1 MIEAST
7 IYHVGVSGGKDSTS
21 LLLWAVYESGIS
33 HSQIVASFC
42 DTQNEADCTYE
53 HIYWLSF
60 NVFPIV
66 WLGSEGFFQLA
77 KRKKRFPSTKARF
90 CTQELKLK
98 PTKKFIEELQGG
110 FSFDEENERAW
121 PNVEVIGLSGVRRGE
136 SLERSKLS
144 EWGNPLESYFHIREW
159 RPLIDWTLKDVL
171 AIHDKYNAPLNPL
184 YSKGARRVGCF
195 PCVMSIKS
203 ELRMVGREYPGR
215 VDRIRQAEREMEQ
228 DGHPHTFFH
237 RGITPPRFHSKVVKT
252 KAGNDISIATIDDV
266 VRWAN
271 TGKGATGLPCDE
283 DLFADQTRD
292 LPPHICLAQHLA
304 CE

>member
-7 IYHVGVSGGKDSTS
+7 IYHVGVSGGKDSTA
-21 LLLWAVYESGIS
+21 LLLWAVYESGIP
-33 HSQIVASFC
+33 HTQIVASFC

-53 HIYWLSF
+53 HIHWLSF

-98 PTKKFIEELQGG
+98 PTKSFIEQLSDYE
-110 FSFDEENERAW
+110 D
-121 PNVEVIGLSGVRRGE
+121 VIGLSGVRRGE
-136 SLERSKLS
+136 SLERSKLP
-144 EWGNPLESYFHIREW
+144 EWGSPLESYFGIREW

-171 AIHDKYNAPLNPL
+171 AIHERYNAPLNPL
-184 YSKGARRVGCF
+184 YSKGAQRVGCF
-195 PCVMSIKS
+195 PCIMSSKS
-203 ELRMVGREYPGR
+203 ELRGIAKHYPER
-215 VDRIRQAEREMEQ
+215 IARIRQVETEFDNINGMS
-228 DGHPHTFFH
+228 TFFA
-237 RGITPPRFHSKVVKT
+237 RNKVPPRFRTKEIQTAKNGAMKV
-252 KAGNDISIATIDDV
+252 ATIDDV

-271 TGKGATGLPCDE
+271 TGKGAVGLPCDE
-283 DLFADQTRD
+283 DLFADQSKD
-292 LPPHICLAQHLA
+292 LPPQICLAQHLA